1 MAKPTRFNPLSATLG
16 IAVVAS
22 ALAVP
27 VAQAAQSANGN
38 PFASSD
44 VHVIQVADKSSEGN
58 CGANKKAEAS
68 CGANKSKKAEGNCG
82 ASKSKKSEGN
92 CGATKS

>member
-1 MAKPTRFNPLSATLG
+1 MAKPTKFNPLSATLG

-22 ALAVP
+22 ALSVP
-27 VAQAAQSANGN
+27 VAQAAQTTNSN
-38 PFASSD
+38 PFAASD

-58 CGANKKAEAS
+58 CSANKKSEAS
-68 CGANKSKKAEGNCG
+68 CS

-92 CGATKS
+92 CSASKKSEGSCSASKS